1 MVEEGQ
7 ELGEKLDDLFQF
19 STVPNSACQNQ
30 ESIDITAE
38 AQVFEFEGKWSFY
51 FVAECLVKNLHS
63 LFKPDW
69 QTLQVQA

>member
-1 MVEEGQ
+1 
-7 ELGEKLDDLFQF
+7 
-19 STVPNSACQNQ
+19 VPNSACQNQ